1 MRKKIPISL
10 SPLLPVF
17 LVSSLPKSCP
27 NININRTSDKVKG
40 VMRKSRF
47 VALLLLLTGLGIL
60 TGGLIVSANSQNKA
74 VLEVRQLAVRKCAP
88 WVLAQTANNEEA
100 EFLVILV
107 DQADL
112 SGAAALKTKTEK
124 GLYVVETLR
133 ARAAASQVALLHWL
147 QERKVA
153 YRSFYIINAVWVKG
167 SRELALEIA
176 ARNDVARLEGNPQLR
191 AIAPINPSA
200 EEQLTYLTQQGI
212 EAGVSYIRA
221 PEVWAQGFT
230 GQGITIGGQDTG
242 VEWNHPA
249 LLKQYRGWDGE
260 NAQHNFNWHDS
271 IHSEGG
277 PCGPDAK
284 APCDDN
290 NHGTHTLGSAVGTD
304 GGANQIGVAPGAKF
318 IACRNMDRGRGTP
331 ATYLECFEFMLA
343 PYPVGGAPAQ
353 GDPKRAPDITTNS
366 WTCPPAEGCEPNT
379 LRAAVKAQRAAGI
392 MPIVAAGNGGSACG
406 SVVDAPSIYDASYT
420 VGAINAATGGLASFS
435 ARGPVTIDGSNRTKP
450 DVTAPGVNVR
460 SAARG
465 GSYNFSSGT
474 SMAAPHVAGAV
485 ALLWSARPEL
495 RGQIELTENLLND
508 SATRV
513 LSAECGSAR
522 DVPNNAFGY
531 GQLNIKAAVDLAATT
546 ITPTEQSFGILGGVG
561 RIEVQALPEVT
572 WRAVSNASWITVTA
586 GQAGA
591 GPGLVLFLVS
601 ANLGAGS
608 RTGTLT
614 IAGRT
619 VTVTQPG
626 AAVPFAASGRVTTPM
641 GAPEARVTMTFTRV
655 AGTGPVPAE
664 VETNNDGSWTQHG
677 FEPGTTYRVEASKT
691 RLALKPEH
699 HDFTLANTAL
709 NFISVSQRIV
719 AR

>member
-1 MRKKIPISL
+1 
-10 SPLLPVF
+10 
-17 LVSSLPKSCP
+17 
-27 NININRTSDKVKG
+27 
-40 VMRKSRF
+40 MRKSRF
-47 VALLLLLTGLGIL
+47 VALLLILTGLSIL
-60 TGGLIVSANSQNKA
+60 MGGLIVNANSQNKA
-74 VLEVRQLAVRKCAP
+74 VLEVSQLALSKCAP
-88 WVLAQTANNEEA
+88 WVLAQTAQNEET
-100 EFLVILV
+100 EFLVILA

-112 SGAAALKTKTEK
+112 SGAAALSTKTEK

-133 ARAAASQVALLHWL
+133 AQAAAGQAALLEWL
-147 QERKVA
+147 QERKIA

-167 SRELALEIA
+167 SREVALEIA
-176 ARNDVARLEGNPQLR
+176 ARKDVARLEGNPQLGPL
-191 AIAPINPSA
+191 APITPG
-200 EEQLTYLTQQGI
+200 EEERLTNLTQQGI

-260 NAQHNFNWHDS
+260 NAQHDFNWHDS
-271 IHSEGG
+271 IHSEGN
-277 PCGPDAK
+277 PCGADAK

-343 PYPVGGAPAQ
+343 PYPVGGTPAQ

-366 WTCPPAEGCEPNT
+366 WTCPPAEGCQPNT
-379 LRAAVKAQRAAGI
+379 LRAAVEAQRAAGI
-392 MPIVAAGNGGSACG
+392 MPIVAAGNSGSACS
-406 SVVDAPSIYDASYT
+406 SVLDAPSIYDASYT
-420 VGAINAATGGLASFS
+420 VGAFNAATGGLAPFS

-450 DVTAPGVNVR
+450 DITAPGVNVR
-460 SAARG
+460 SATRG
-465 GSYNFSSGT
+465 GNYSFLSGT

-513 LSAECGSAR
+513 LSAECGDAR

-531 GQLNIKAAVDLAATT
+531 GQLHIKAAVDLAATR
-546 ITPTEQSFGILGGVG
+546 ITPTAQSFGILGGIGQV
-561 RIEVQALPEVT
+561 EVQALPSVT
-572 WRAVSNASWITVTA
+572 WRTVSNVAWITVTT
-586 GQAGA
+586 GQTGTGA
-591 GPGLVLFLVS
+591 GMVVFLVS

-619 VTVTQPG
+619 VTVRQPG
-626 AAVPFAASGRVTTPM
+626 AAVPFSASGRVTTPM
-641 GAPEARVTMTFTRV
+641 GEPVARVTLTFTRV
-655 AGTGPVPAE
+655 AGTGAVPTE
-664 VETNNDGSWTQHG
+664 VQTKDDGSWTQHG
-677 FEPGTTYRVEASKT
+677 FEPGTTYRVEASMT
-691 RLALKPEH
+691 RLAFKPEH

-709 NFISVSQRIV
+709 NFISVSRRIV
-719 AR
+719 LAK